1 MQNGA
6 SMHNSR
12 PSQSAAGGSKS
23 QMNRVGINTNL
34 YDKRGRNSKGQAMFH
49 HLGPNSQFNENFA
62 VL

>member
-34 YDKRGRNSKGQAMFH
+34 YDKRGRNSKGLAMFH
-49 HLGPNSQFNENFA
+49 HLGPNS
-62 VL
+62 